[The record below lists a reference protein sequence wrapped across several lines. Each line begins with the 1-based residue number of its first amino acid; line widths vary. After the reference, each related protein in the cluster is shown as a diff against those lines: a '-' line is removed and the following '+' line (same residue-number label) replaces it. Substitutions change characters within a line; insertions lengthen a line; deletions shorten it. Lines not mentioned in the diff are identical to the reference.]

1 MAGTSEALAQRCAGE
16 RMNFALPKV
25 WQLSCLEKLVQLC
38 PGVIKESQGQAV
50 WDIPRALRA
59 CNRTQSWRYGLQ
71 NGMLPCPVPDNL

>member
-50 WDIPRALRA
+50 WDIP
-59 CNRTQSWRYGLQ
+59 QSPQGLQ
-71 NGMLPCPVPDNL
+71 QNPVLAVWSSERNATLSSS